1 MFELE
6 NDDETAK
13 LEKLLQNLNVILR
26 VLSSWRQKV
35 SVTSVL
41 ELELA
46 SGDYI
51 VTPIFHLLS

>member
-1 MFELE
+1 MYELD

-41 ELELA
+41 EIELA
-46 SGDYI
+46 
-51 VTPIFHLLS
+51 

>member
-6 NDDETAK
+6 NYDETAK

-46 SGDYI
+46 
-51 VTPIFHLLS
+51 

>member
-35 SVTSVL
+35 SVTSVF

-46 SGDYI
+46 
-51 VTPIFHLLS
+51 

>member
-6 NDDETAK
+6 NYDETAK

-41 ELELA
+41 EIELA
-46 SGDYI
+46 
-51 VTPIFHLLS
+51 